1 MLKFCWKLRFQVP
14 TIMTTLP
21 FETETPDEEFRLWTA
36 MPLGHQGAGAV
47 SLGERDLE

>member
-1 MLKFCWKLRFQVP
+1 
-14 TIMTTLP
+14 MTTLP

-47 SLGERDLE
+47 SLGERDLEWKVNPPWNQI